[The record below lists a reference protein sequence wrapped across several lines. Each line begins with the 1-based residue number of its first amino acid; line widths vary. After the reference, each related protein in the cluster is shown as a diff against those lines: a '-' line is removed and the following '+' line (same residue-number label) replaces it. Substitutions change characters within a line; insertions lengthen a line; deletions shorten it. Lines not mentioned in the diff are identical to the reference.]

1 MPAGLV
7 GPHRLPEGPWAVMPA
22 YERYAKLDVNVVPEI
37 SIVEVV
43 RDCMAGSKRTVE
55 SADKSVRGSHYIR
68 VEVTDSCHRS
78 FPS

>member
-1 MPAGLV
+1 
-7 GPHRLPEGPWAVMPA
+7 MPA

-43 RDCMAGSKRTVE
+43 CDCIAGSERMVE
-55 SADKSVRGSHYIR
+55 SADKSVRRSHYLRIG
-68 VEVTDSCHRS
+68 VIDNCHRS